1 MHPRS
6 RLATLVPTLIALA
19 AIVAACSSA
28 GASPSAATT
37 PSPAA
42 TAPSSPA
49 ATDQASAGA
58 GVHTVTVVQD
68 ATLGAYLAG
77 DGGKTLYVLTKDAPN
92 VSNCT
97 GSCAANWP
105 PFTLPSGDTVV
116 GAAGA
121 TQSFGTIT
129 RADGTMQVTY
139 GGAPLYYFVGDSAAG
154 QTNGQGLNGVWF
166 VVAAGGGPGGAPSAS
181 PTTKGRTY

>member
-6 RLATLVPTLIALA
+6 RLATVAATLAALA
-19 AIVAACSSA
+19 VIVAACSSA
-28 GASPSAATT
+28 GASPSAAT
-37 PSPAA
+37 PSPAP
-42 TAPSSPA
+42 TAPSSP
-49 ATDQASAGA
+49 TGSAGA

-77 DGGKTLYVLTKDAPN
+77 DGGRTLYVLTKDTPG
-92 VSNCT
+92 VSTCS
-97 GSCAANWP
+97 GSCASNWP

-121 TQSFGTIT
+121 TQAFGTIT
-129 RADGTMQVTY
+129 RSDGTVQVTY
-139 GGAPLYYFVGDSAAG
+139 GGAPVYYFAGDSAAG

-166 VVAAGGGPGGAPSAS
+166 VVAAGGGPGGGSGGAPSAS
-181 PTTKGRTY
+181 PTAKGRTY